1 MDIFDAYYSPFL
13 LLFYISY
20 GVLLY
25 SASKPARYFAYAGI
39 TSYLLGLMIGVYCG
53 Y

>member
-1 MDIFDAYYSPFL
+1 MDIFDAYYSPL
-13 LLFYISY
+13 IIIFYISF
-20 GVLLY
+20 GVLFS

-39 TSYLLGLMIGVYCG
+39 TSYLLGLMVGVYCG